1 MRKATE
7 QFYRKVDGFRRRFH
21 TQTNFRPVKVAQLPD
36 GIRNDVECVE
46 TGVEALGGI
55 LKDHLDLSP
64 KIRAHKAIRVRAG
77 YIVPV
82 DPDAAGCGIRKATHY
97 PGKTIFRNLIPH
109 QSHCLTG
116 HDRKTDII
124 HCVQDWA
131 AFPA

>member
-7 QFYRKVDGFRRRFH
+7 QFDRKVDGYRGRFH
-21 TQTNFRPVKVAQLPD
+21 TRDDSRPVKVAQLPD

-46 TGVEALGGI
+46 TRVEALGGI

-64 KIRAHKAIRVRAG
+64 KIRVHKAIRVRAG

-97 PGKTIFRNLIPH
+97 PGKSRFSAT
-109 QSHCLTG
+109 
-116 HDRKTDII
+116 
-124 HCVQDWA
+124 
-131 AFPA
+131 